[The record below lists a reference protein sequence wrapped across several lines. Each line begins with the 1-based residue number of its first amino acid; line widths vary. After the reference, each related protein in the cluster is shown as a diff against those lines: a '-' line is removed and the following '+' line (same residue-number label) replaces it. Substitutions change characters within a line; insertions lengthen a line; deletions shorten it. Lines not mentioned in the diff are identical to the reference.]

1 MRKKVERGRQ
11 RRRMQQWSALR
22 CQTWTTSGAACG
34 QPWTMMMTTMM
45 TKQGGEGEDGIV
57 TNKEAQARHLSF
69 PIDLHQISVLNL
81 SN

>member
-1 MRKKVERGRQ
+1 MRKKMERGRQ

-34 QPWTMMMTTMM
+34 QPWTMMMTV
-45 TKQGGEGEDGIV
+45 EDGIV

-69 PIDLHQISVLNL
+69 PICLHQISVLNL
-81 SN
+81 SS